1 MERQPH
7 IAGRMADIAPFYVM
21 DLLAR
26 ARALE
31 AEGRDIVH
39 MEVGEPDFP
48 TPDPVVRA
56 GQQAL
61 AAGHTHYTP
70 AAGLPELRTAIS
82 RFYAEHHGVE
92 VAPER
97 ILVTPGASGALQLIM
112 GVLVDPGERVLLPDP
127 GYPCNRHFVRLFEG
141 EGVLVPVTGASDYQL
156 TPEHLAEHWDAR
168 TVAAMVGSPSNPTG
182 TVASGA
188 ELRALEAAVAERGGR
203 LIVDEIY
210 HGLVYDDLG
219 ADGGTPTAL
228 AETDEA
234 FVVNSFSKFFG
245 MTGWRLGWVVA
256 PKAYVRELDKLAGN
270 IFLAP
275 STMAQHAALAAL
287 EPETR
292 AILEQRRQA
301 FRERRDFLLPALRE
315 LGFAIP
321 GEPRGAFY
329 LYADASAFTD
339 DSFAFAGRLLE
350 EAGVAITPGID
361 FGRFRARDHVRFAYT
376 TSLERLAEGVARLQR
391 FLG

>member
-1 MERQPH
+1 MERSPH
-7 IAGRMADIAPFYVM
+7 IARRMADIAPFHVM

-48 TPDPVVRA
+48 TPEPVIRA

-70 AAGLPELRTAIS
+70 AAGLPELRAAIS
-82 RFYAEHHGVE
+82 GFYAEHHGVE
-92 VAPER
+92 VPPER
-97 ILVTPGASGALQLIM
+97 ILVTPGASGALALIM
-112 GVLVDPGERVLLPDP
+112 GVLVDPGDRVLLPDP
-127 GYPCNRHFVRLFEG
+127 GYPCNRNFVRMFEG
-141 EGVLVPVTGASDYQL
+141 DGVLVPVDGTSDYQL
-156 TPEHLAEHWDAR
+156 TPAHLADHWDTR
-168 TVAAMVGSPSNPTG
+168 TVAAMVGSPANPTG
-182 TVASGA
+182 TVATAGELGA
-188 ELRALEAAVAERGGR
+188 LAEATAERGGR

-210 HGLVYDDLG
+210 HGLVYDG
-219 ADGGTPTAL
+219 PAGDGDAPTAL
-228 AETDEA
+228 AATDEA

-256 PKAYVRELDKLAGN
+256 PEAYVRELDKLAGN
-270 IFLAP
+270 LFLSPPAP
-275 STMAQHAALAAL
+275 AQHAALAAL
-287 EPETR
+287 GDDTR
-292 AILEQRRQA
+292 AILETRRQA

-339 DSFAFAGRLLE
+339 DSFAFAERVLE
-350 EAGVAITPGID
+350 QAGVAITPGID
-361 FGRFRARDHVRFAYT
+361 FGRHRAAEHVRFAYT
-376 TSLERLAEGVARLQR
+376 TSLERLAEGMERLR
-391 FLG
+391 AFLR